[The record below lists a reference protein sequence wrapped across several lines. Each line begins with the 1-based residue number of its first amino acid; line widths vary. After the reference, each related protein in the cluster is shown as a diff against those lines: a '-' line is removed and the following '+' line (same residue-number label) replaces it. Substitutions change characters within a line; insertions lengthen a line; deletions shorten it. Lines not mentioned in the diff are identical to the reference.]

1 MFVLF
6 VIPAVILQAVPVIT
20 KLSILLVP
28 EGATVPLP
36 LEVVLTL
43 TNLTKTSDL
52 LFKVV
57 IELKSNDLTAADL

>member
-28 EGATVPLP
+28 LVATVPLP